1 MLTKRRKLI
10 MCTTRPIKSYGDVR
24 KLKNYF
30 LEKGEYRNYL
40 LVTVGLNTALRI
52 RDVLSLKWSD
62 VIESNKTIKKYINI
76 TETKTSKTTSIIINS
91 SLKAAL
97 KLYLKKVGVKSEF
110 LFPNKS
116 GEPIS
121 RIYAFKLIKQAGR
134 EVGIPYEI
142 SPHSLRKTFG
152 YHAVKN
158 GTPPAIIMQI
168 YNHSSYEVTKRYLG
182 ITQDEKDDVYIA
194 VAL

>member
-1 MLTKRRKLI
+1 MSTTK
-10 MCTTRPIKSYGDVR
+10 PIKSYADVQ
-24 KLKNYF
+24 KLKDYF
-30 LEKGEYRNYL
+30 LKKGEYRNYL
-40 LVTVGLNTALRI
+40 LVSVCLNSALRI
-52 RDVLSLKWSD
+52 CDVLKLKWSD
-62 VIESNKTIKKYINI
+62 MVSPSTGKIKEHLSI
-76 TETKTSKTTSIIINS
+76 TETKTGKNAVIRINRSIHS
-91 SLKAAL
+91 AL
-97 KLYLKKVGVKSEF
+97 QLYIKHKGIE
-110 LFPNKS
+110 
-116 GEPIS
+116 GEYVFEGKEGSPIT
-121 RIYAFKLIKQAGR
+121 RMWAFKVIRNAG
-134 EVGIPYEI
+134 EAIGLEEEI